1 MSSELLSA
9 DPGMTCSAL
18 FGVDDEQDEL
28 DLDKAASEGENR
40 E

>member
-1 MSSELLSA
+1 MLSELPSA
-9 DPGMTCSAL
+9 DPGVSCSAL

-40 E
+40 K